1 MVRPEIVVGVATLMA
16 GLACASEGF
25 PPGGPEDKVP
35 PVLVASDPAE
45 RAVNAEPNQPIVL
58 EFDEIIDEQLSD
70 QIGDFIQVN
79 PDVPEFDATLDDKT
93 ITLTSAEALLEG
105 VTYSVTILPGL
116 QDRDRNATVTPKTIL
131 FSVGGEEPI
140 TLSLVRVT
148 IVKDTLP
155 AAGAQYRLENFESE
169 FGYTWEADSQ
179 GQVEIEAVEYGRY
192 VATAWEE
199 MVRPEGWQE
208 TEEPGARDTFD
219 LSLANRLYEETYR
232 IAVVDTTAPVVDR
245 VRTPSS
251 RRVTIAFDDPLPEV
265 LPLTSSM
272 VALYEGSPEVWDI
285 DVDPDELPVDQ
296 LRARRLEIE
305 NAERTG
311 TNEIRVTSAE
321 PLRTGRLYRI
331 EVIDVVNVSGL
342 VSTTEGG
349 RVFRPNYDG
358 AAVFRSDPLEMPAGG
373 P

>member
-1 MVRPEIVVGVATLMA
+1 MRSGIVVGVAILTI

-35 PVLVASDPAE
+35 PVLIASDPAE

-58 EFDEIIDEQLSD
+58 EFDEIIDERLAD
-70 QIGDFIQVN
+70 QIGDFIHIN
-79 PDVPEFDATLDDKT
+79 PDVPEFEAELDDNK
-93 ITLTSAEALLEG
+93 ITLTSQEALLDG

-116 QDRDRNATVTPKTIL
+116 EDRDRNATVIPKTIL
-131 FSVGGEEPI
+131 FSVGGEKPI

-155 AAGAQYRLENFESE
+155 GAGAQYRLENRESG

-208 TEEPGARDTFD
+208 TEEPGARDTFE
-219 LSLANRLYEETYR
+219 LSIESRLHEKTYR
-232 IAVVDTTAPVVDR
+232 IAVVDTTAPIVDR
-245 VRTPSS
+245 VRTPTS
-251 RRVTIAFDDPLPEV
+251 RRVVVVFDDPLPEL
-265 LPLTSSM
+265 LPLIPSM
-272 VALYEGSPEVWDI
+272 VMLYEASPEVWDT
-285 DVDPDELPVDQ
+285 DTDPDELPPDQ

-305 NAERTG
+305 NVERTG
-311 TNEIRVTSAE
+311 TNEVRVTSAE
-321 PLRTGRLYRI
+321 PLRAGRLYRI
-331 EVIDVVNVSGL
+331 EIVDVVNVSGL
-342 VSTTEGG
+342 ISTAEGG
-349 RVFRPNYDG
+349 RAFQPSYDG
-358 AAVFRSDPLEMPAGG
+358 AAEFRSDPLAMPDGG
-373 P
+373 L

>member
-1 MVRPEIVVGVATLMA
+1 MTI

-35 PVLVASDPAE
+35 PVLIASDPAE
-45 RAVNAEPNQPIVL
+45 RAVNAEPNQPIIL
-58 EFDEIIDEQLSD
+58 EFDEIIDERLAD
-70 QIGDFIQVN
+70 QIGDFILIN
-79 PDVPEFDATLDDKT
+79 PDVPEFEAELNDNKV
-93 ITLTSAEALLEG
+93 TLTSQEALLDG

-116 QDRDRNATVTPKTIL
+116 EDRDRNATVTPKTIL

-155 AAGAQYRLENFESE
+155 GSGAQYRLENEESGL
-169 FGYTWEADSQ
+169 GYTWEADSQ
-179 GQVEIEAVEYGRY
+179 GQIEIEAVEYGRY

-208 TEEPGARDTFD
+208 TEEPGARDTFE
-219 LSLANRLYEETYR
+219 LSIESRLHEKTYR
-232 IAVVDTTAPVVDR
+232 IAVVDTTAPIVDR

-251 RRVTIAFDDPLPEV
+251 RRMVVVFDDQLPEL
-265 LPLTSSM
+265 LPLIPSM
-272 VALYEGSPEVWDI
+272 VALYEASREVWDT
-285 DVDPDELPVDQ
+285 DTDPDELPTEQ

-305 NAERTG
+305 NVEWTG
-311 TNEIRVTSAE
+311 PNEVRVTSAE

-331 EVIDVVNVSGL
+331 EILDVVNVSGL
-342 VSTTEGG
+342 ISTAEGG
-349 RVFRPNYDG
+349 RVFQPSYDG
-358 AAVFRSDPLEMPAGG
+358 AAEFRSEPLEMPDGG
-373 P
+373 L

>member
-1 MVRPEIVVGVATLMA
+1 LI
-16 GLACASEGF
+16 
-25 PPGGPEDKVP
+25 
-35 PVLVASDPAE
+35 ASDPAE

-70 QIGDFIQVN
+70 RIGDFIRIN
-79 PDVPEFDATLDDKT
+79 PDVPEFDAKLDDMK
-93 ITLTSAEALLEG
+93 ITLTSEGALLEG

-148 IVKDTLP
+148 IVKDSLP
-155 AAGAQYRLENFESE
+155 APGAQYRLENMESE

-179 GQVEIEAVEYGRY
+179 GRVEIEAVEYGRY

-219 LSLANRLYEETYR
+219 LSLASRLYERTYR

-245 VRTPSS
+245 VRTPNS
-251 RRVTIAFDDPLPEV
+251 RRVRVTFDDLLREL
-265 LPLTSSM
+265 LPLITSM
-272 VALYEGSPEVWDI
+272 VTLYEASPEVWDT
-285 DVDPDELPVDQ
+285 DTDPDELPVDQ
-296 LRARRLEIE
+296 LRARQLEIE
-305 NAERTG
+305 NVERTG
-311 TNEIRVTSAE
+311 ISEIRVTSAE
-321 PLRTGRLYRI
+321 PLRTDRLYRI

-342 VSTTEGG
+342 VSTAEGG

-358 AAVFRSDPLEMPAGG
+358 PAVFRSDPLEMQDGSR
-373 P
+373 